1 MKAVEDIIIY
11 REIDYP
17 NNLIEIVNQEVIKQ
31 YKLGKQTDIQYN
43 DFKDTITAVIQV
55 YTII

>member
-17 NNLIEIVNQEVIKQ
+17 NNLIEIINQEVIKQ

-55 YTII
+55 YTIL

>member
-17 NNLIEIVNQEVIKQ
+17 NSLIEVINQEVIKQ

-43 DFKDTITAVIQV
+43 EFKDTITAVIQV